1 MRQVVHTMGLGTR
14 SLETILEALAAARVK
29 VVVDV
34 RRWGT
39 SARHAQHRA
48 DALHP
53 VLRSHGFEVHD
64 IGVDQSLEKFMQAAD
79 RVKPD
84 VIGMSALLTTTM
96 TYMKTVIDGFHS
108 AGRTDIKFAVGGAP
122 ISQMFAD
129 EVGADGYG
137 ANASAAVDLFLRLV
151 KDESAPAAHP
161 SSAAGAA
168 PVGPSDGDSRGTRT
182 TYKVLYWQE
191 IPSQIRAEDDAG
203 NEVNLELPPK
213 FAAHIDQVAAKR
225 GFSQSD
231 AYLAQWKWGDEQER
245 PGSARDVAEAVK
257 AELESQAAW

>member
-1 MRQVVHTMGLGTR
+1 M
-14 SLETILEALAAARVK
+14 A
-29 VVVDV
+29 
-34 RRWGT
+34 
-39 SARHAQHRA
+39 
-48 DALHP
+48 
-53 VLRSHGFEVHD
+53 
-64 IGVDQSLEKFMQAAD
+64 
-79 RVKPD
+79 
-84 VIGMSALLTTTM
+84 
-96 TYMKTVIDGFHS
+96 
-108 AGRTDIKFAVGGAP
+108 
-122 ISQMFAD
+122 
-129 EVGADGYG
+129 
-137 ANASAAVDLFLRLV
+137 
-151 KDESAPAAHP
+151 
-161 SSAAGAA
+161 
-168 PVGPSDGDSRGTRT
+168 